1 MSHNN
6 AIVSSSQLPERVKAA
21 IGLVKNRRDEAF
33 IATYSKFK
41 IVGHGS
47 FGAVFLAQQKID
59 PLPGDSIVNPID
71 STSLVAIKMVYQDRR
86 YKNRELQIMKS
97 ISHPNV
103 IAFEHYFYKADDK
116 NEQDIYLFLV
126 LEYLPETLF
135 YLSQTL
141 QKNRRIIP
149 IEDLRIYMFQ
159 LIRALAYLHSRDIC
173 HRDIKPQNLLVD
185 LSTKTLKLCDFGS
198 AKLLIKGEPNVSYIC
213 SRYYRAP
220 ELLLAST
227 NYSYAVDLWSAGCVM
242 AELILNIPIFPGTN
256 DLDQMLQII
265 RVLGSP
271 SQEDLDAM
279 NSSQMSFKFST
290 ILPAQFSGDPLL
302 VDFLSALLRY
312 SPLKRISAV
321 DALLH
326 PFFESIHKEDYP
338 PLEHD
343 NLNQLK
349 FNANLR
355 KLELLGETGTLP
367 QFIESPT
374 PTQSRSSLT
383 SGTPYPPVS

>member
-86 YKNRELQIMKS
+86 YKN
-97 ISHPNV
+97 
-103 IAFEHYFYKADDK
+103 
-116 NEQDIYLFLV
+116 EQDIYLFLV

-149 IEDLRIYMFQ
+149 IEDLRVNRPI
-159 LIRALAYLHSRDIC
+159 
-173 HRDIKPQNLLVD
+173 
-185 LSTKTLKLCDFGS
+185 